1 MTNEKIIRNITNKV
15 MKLVYE
21 GFQRADNM
29 FDVLSMLP
37 EPVDFTEALST
48 SHWNN
53 DRSMR
58 SQRYDE
64 ESKGEGV
71 YSFIVD
77 TGHPNGFE
85 IHTITDKAFIVI
97 QNERTERLITIL
109 AARPG
114 QIKRYWRNRNQRL
127 PNDSIFRT
135 IMDNAVNNADM
146 GLNNL

>member
-1 MTNEKIIRNITNKV
+1 MTKEKIIDDITNKV
-15 MKLVYE
+15 MRLVNE
-21 GFQRADNM
+21 GFHRAENM
-29 FDVLSMLP
+29 FDVLDMLP
-37 EPVDFTEALST
+37 EPVDFTQALST

-53 DRSMR
+53 DRSAR
-58 SQRYDE
+58 SQRYE
-64 ESKGEGV
+64 QETKGEGV

-97 QNERTERLITIL
+97 QNERTKRLITIL

-114 QIKRYWRNRNQRL
+114 QIKRYWKNRNQKL
-127 PNDSIFRT
+127 PNDSIFRF
-135 IMDNAVNNADM
+135 IMNNAVNNQDI